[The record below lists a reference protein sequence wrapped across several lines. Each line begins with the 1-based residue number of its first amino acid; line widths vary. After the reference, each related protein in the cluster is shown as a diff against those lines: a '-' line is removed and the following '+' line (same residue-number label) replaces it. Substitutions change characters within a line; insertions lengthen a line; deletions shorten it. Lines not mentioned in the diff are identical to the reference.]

1 MKAKYLLLFV
11 YFFCFQVQM
20 TAQKYNIQDSLR
32 GSITK
37 ERIWWDL
44 KYYNLEVNINRT
56 LKEISGKN
64 IIQYEVIDSSKKMQI
79 DLQPPMKLTK
89 AIQDGKLLNISHHK
103 NVHYI
108 DLIKNQELNKI
119 ESIELHFEGK
129 PKEAINPPW
138 DGGFTWN
145 KDINGI
151 DFIATS
157 CQGLGASVWW
167 PNKDHMYD
175 EVDSMKIKVNVPK
188 HLVAV
193 SNGRLINFSKNEKTS
208 SFTWSISNPINN
220 YGVNINIG
228 NYINFDDYYDG
239 EKGLLQMQFYVLK
252 QNLEKAKT
260 HFKEAR
266 KMMEAFEYW
275 FGPYPFY
282 EDTYKLVE
290 VPYLGMEHQ
299 SSVTY
304 GNKFKNGYL
313 GSDLSETGWGLKFD
327 FIIVHESGHEWF
339 ANSIT
344 NKDVADMW
352 IHEGFTSY
360 AENLFL
366 DYYYGKRASAE
377 YVIGTR
383 KRIKNDKAIIG
394 DYNVNNIGS
403 SDMYYKAAN
412 MIHMLRQLTNDDS
425 KWRNILRKLNN
436 NFYHRVVTSN
446 EIEKF
451 LSNEIGIDLKP
462 FFNQYLRD
470 TKIPVFEYK
479 IRKNKMHYRWTNVV
493 ENFNMPIEIIIDNSK
508 RWIYPTESW
517 KISNLN
523 FQKIDID
530 KDYYVKAKNTK

>member
-44 KYYNLEVNINRT
+44 KYYNLEVSVNPT

-436 NFYHRVVTSN
+436 NFYHKVVTSN

-479 IRKNKMHYRWTNVV
+479 ILENKMHYRWSNVV

>member
-1 MKAKYLLLFV
+1 
-11 YFFCFQVQM
+11 
-20 TAQKYNIQDSLR
+20 
-32 GSITK
+32 
-37 ERIWWDL
+37 
-44 KYYNLEVNINRT
+44 
-56 LKEISGKN
+56 
-64 IIQYEVIDSSKKMQI
+64 
-79 DLQPPMKLTK
+79 
-89 AIQDGKLLNISHHK
+89 
-103 NVHYI
+103 
-108 DLIKNQELNKI
+108 
-119 ESIELHFEGK
+119 
-129 PKEAINPPW
+129 
-138 DGGFTWN
+138 
-145 KDINGI
+145 
-151 DFIATS
+151 
-157 CQGLGASVWW
+157 
-167 PNKDHMYD
+167 
-175 EVDSMKIKVNVPK
+175 
-188 HLVAV
+188 
-193 SNGRLINFSKNEKTS
+193 
-208 SFTWSISNPINN
+208 
-220 YGVNINIG
+220 
-228 NYINFDDYYDG
+228 
-239 EKGLLQMQFYVLK
+239 
-252 QNLEKAKT
+252 
-260 HFKEAR
+260 
-266 KMMEAFEYW
+266 
-275 FGPYPFY
+275 
-282 EDTYKLVE
+282 
-290 VPYLGMEHQ
+290 MEHQ

-366 DYYYGKRASAE
+366 DYYHGKRASAE

-383 KRIKNDKAIIG
+383 KRIKNDKSIIG
-394 DYNVNNIGS
+394 DYNVNNVGS

-436 NFYHRVVTSN
+436 NFYHKVVTSN

-479 IRKNKMHYRWTNVV
+479 ILENKMHYRWSNVV

-530 KDYYVKAKNTK
+530 KDYYVKVKNTK

>member
-11 YFFCFQVQM
+11 YFFCFQIKL

-44 KYYNLEVNINRT
+44 KYYNLEVNINPT

-64 IIQYEVIDSSKKMQI
+64 IIQYEVVDSSKKMQI

-193 SNGRLINFSKNEKTS
+193 SNGRLISFSKN
-208 SFTWSISNPINN
+208 
-220 YGVNINIG
+220 
-228 NYINFDDYYDG
+228 
-239 EKGLLQMQFYVLK
+239 
-252 QNLEKAKT
+252 
-260 HFKEAR
+260 
-266 KMMEAFEYW
+266 
-275 FGPYPFY
+275 
-282 EDTYKLVE
+282 
-290 VPYLGMEHQ
+290 
-299 SSVTY
+299 
-304 GNKFKNGYL
+304 
-313 GSDLSETGWGLKFD
+313 
-327 FIIVHESGHEWF
+327 
-339 ANSIT
+339 
-344 NKDVADMW
+344 
-352 IHEGFTSY
+352 
-360 AENLFL
+360 
-366 DYYYGKRASAE
+366 
-377 YVIGTR
+377 
-383 KRIKNDKAIIG
+383 
-394 DYNVNNIGS
+394 
-403 SDMYYKAAN
+403 
-412 MIHMLRQLTNDDS
+412 
-425 KWRNILRKLNN
+425 
-436 NFYHRVVTSN
+436 
-446 EIEKF
+446 
-451 LSNEIGIDLKP
+451 
-462 FFNQYLRD
+462 
-470 TKIPVFEYK
+470 
-479 IRKNKMHYRWTNVV
+479 
-493 ENFNMPIEIIIDNSK
+493 
-508 RWIYPTESW
+508 
-517 KISNLN
+517 
-523 FQKIDID
+523 
-530 KDYYVKAKNTK
+530 

>member
-1 MKAKYLLLFV
+1 
-11 YFFCFQVQM
+11 
-20 TAQKYNIQDSLR
+20 
-32 GSITK
+32 
-37 ERIWWDL
+37 
-44 KYYNLEVNINRT
+44 
-56 LKEISGKN
+56 
-64 IIQYEVIDSSKKMQI
+64 
-79 DLQPPMKLTK
+79 MKLTK

-119 ESIELHFEGK
+119 ESVELHFEGK

-138 DGGFTWN
+138 DGGFTWM

-193 SNGRLINFSKNEKTS
+193 SNGRLISFSKNEKTS

-252 QNLEKAKT
+252 HNLEKAKT

-366 DYYYGKRASAE
+366 DYYYGKKASAE

-403 SDMYYKAAN
+403 TDMYYKAAN

-462 FFNQYLRD
+462 LFNQYLRD

-479 IRKNKMHYRWTNVV
+479 IRENKMHYRWTNVV

>member
-44 KYYNLEVNINRT
+44 KYYNLEVSVNPT

-479 IRKNKMHYRWTNVV
+479 ILENKMHYRWSNVV